1 MLGKWLNTGAAVWS
15 CEAVQERQIIV
26 THHRLPM
33 KKKQGKNPFR
43 GRKALFF
50 AIYLLDWIGCFFLG
64 KLTGKIT
71 PLKTNEY
78 SPEHFLEKMVPFQGT
93 FVHFQ
98 GIHSKFQSGRDLEKF
113 AAAWRNKERSTIA
126 GCLLCCV
133 D

>member
-1 MLGKWLNTGAAVWS
+1 
-15 CEAVQERQIIV
+15 
-26 THHRLPM
+26 M
-33 KKKQGKNPFR
+33 KKTIGKTPLPWTEGPIFR
-43 GRKALFF
+43 HIFVR
-50 AIYLLDWIGCFFLG
+50 LDFSFWEDLR
-64 KLTGKIT
+64 GKIK

-78 SPEHFLEKMVPFQGT
+78 FSEHFLEKMVPFQGT

-98 GIHSKFQSGRDLEKF
+98 GMHSKFQSGRDLEKF